1 MALAFRNVNASPT
14 DPVAAWP
21 YEALVTCLERGLVP
35 DWRPVFDQIRAHP
48 WGSTAR
54 RVERICV
61 TTQDRAVAN
70 LFRLAVDRARED
82 AQQVERT
89 EVAERVRAAIL
100 ASGRTAAEFAAEVG
114 TSASRLSTYA
124 SGRVMPSAAML
135 LRVERVATELADT

>member
-1 MALAFRNVNASPT
+1 
-14 DPVAAWP
+14 
-21 YEALVTCLERGLVP
+21 
-35 DWRPVFDQIRAHP
+35 
-48 WGSTAR
+48 
-54 RVERICV
+54 
-61 TTQDRAVAN
+61 
-70 LFRLAVDRARED
+70 VDRARED